1 MTNALDERLAF
12 AARLARRA
20 GELAHGAFGT
30 AATSLKGR
38 HDVLTEMDPK
48 VERLIRAALAERY
61 PDDAFLGE
69 EEGISGSLDTAGR
82 AWVVDPIDGTANYAR
97 GIDRYCV
104 SIACVEDGRPVLGV
118 IYDPCHDRLYA
129 ARAGGG
135 AWLGERR
142 LAVSP
147 VDTLDAA
154 TIECG
159 WSTRRPAAD
168 WLAMVER
175 IMSAGAS
182 VRRLGSGAM
191 GLADVAAGRLEGYA
205 ELHINSWDCAA
216 GLLLVRE
223 AGGRCCD
230 FFAGDGLRQGNP
242 LLAANG
248 ALFDEL
254 QRVTGI
260 A

>member
-1 MTNALDERLAF
+1 MTNPLDERLDF

-20 GELAHGAFGT
+20 GELAHGGFGSSP
-30 AATSLKGR
+30 TSLKGR

-61 PDDAFLGE
+61 PGDAFLGE
-69 EEGISGSLDTAGR
+69 EDGVSGSVERAGR
-82 AWVVDPIDGTANYAR
+82 IWVVDPIDGTANYAR

-104 SIACVEDGRPVLGV
+104 SIACVEDGRPRVGVL
-118 IYDPCHDRLYA
+118 YDPCHDRLYA
-129 ARAGGG
+129 ARDGGG

-147 VDTLDAA
+147 VDRMDAA
-154 TIECG
+154 AVECG

-168 WLAMVER
+168 WLAMVAR
-175 IMSAGAS
+175 VMQAGAQ
-182 VRRLGSGAM
+182 VRRSGSGAL

-216 GLLLVRE
+216 GLLLVHE
-223 AGGRCCD
+223 AGGRCND
-230 FFAGDGLRQGNP
+230 FFAGDGLLAGNP
-242 LLAANG
+242 LLAGNH
-248 ALFDEL
+248 ALYDAL
-254 QRVTGI
+254 QAATGL